1 MAGKKPKKPTVD
13 ERLDSV
19 DAALSKIQAGL
30 APLAQFDS
38 ALKQIEPV
46 MRELLGEL
54 RVVRILLDEKKQY
67 AHMDQPR
74 PPLRPLPGSGV
85 PGGEV

>member
-1 MAGKKPKKPTVD
+1 MAGKKPRKPAVD
-13 ERLDSV
+13 ERLDKV
-19 DAALSKIQAGL
+19 DAGLARIQAGL
-30 APLAQFDS
+30 EPLLKLDG
-38 ALKQIEPV
+38 ALKLIEPV

-74 PPLRPLPGSGV
+74 PPLRALPGSGV
-85 PGGEV
+85 PGAEA